1 MQNNGIEELAKA
13 IENHG
18 DFNKNAGRQIQLF
31 AEKAFAMIQ
40 DYRMRDLELSKI
52 KMDVEAALAENPTLN
67 LFEFIQPYFN
77 SFSD

>member
-1 MQNNGIEELAKA
+1 VCSSDL
-13 IENHG
+13 
-18 DFNKNAGRQIQLF
+18 IQLF

-52 KMDVEAALAENPTLN
+52 KMDVEAALAENPDLN
-67 LFEFIQPYFN
+67 LFEFIHPYFN